1 VTTLLDSDSDLPPNP
16 PISAD
21 TALPAPTPVARP
33 AAETALPAPVPVAEL
48 TAVAEP
54 TPVAQSAAAAG
65 HESIFSPRY
74 LPITIGFI
82 SSVLL
87 TAFEA
92 MAVGAAMP
100 VAVAKLHGLPYYS
113 LAFSAYLTT
122 SLFGMVLA
130 GQRADRHGP
139 RLPFLGG
146 IAAFGVGLVTA
157 GTATTMTQLVA
168 GRAIQGF
175 GGGLTIVALY
185 VLVGRAFP
193 ERLRGKAF
201 SAMAACWVLPA
212 AIGPV
217 VAGVLTEDLSWR
229 WIFLGVAV
237 LIVIPLCLL
246 AKPLRDLP
254 RPDPAERAEPVRSR
268 RLAAGLTALGVGL
281 VQLGSQEINLIGL
294 AMAPVAL
301 ALLVPS
307 VPRLLPPGTLRARR
321 GLPTVILMRG
331 LMAGYYFGIEA
342 FIPLMLEQHRG
353 MSVTTAG
360 LSLATATV
368 GWAAASWAINR
379 PFVTTRLSRPALVRV
394 GVTIC
399 AVSLLGN
406 VLAIDTR
413 TPLWTVAAAMLFAS
427 VGSGMAFPVVAMLTL
442 EYSELEQQGTNSAS
456 LQVADGITSTTTIA
470 LAGGVFHALSSG
482 GTASGRVF
490 ALIFALFI
498 SLALLA
504 WSLAPR
510 VRAAGV

>member
-1 VTTLLDSDSDLPPNP
+1 MTTLLDTSSDLPVVP
-16 PISAD
+16 AA
-21 TALPAPTPVARP
+21 TLPAEAAPYPVEGAID
-33 AAETALPAPVPVAEL
+33 VVD
-48 TAVAEP
+48 AVE
-54 TPVAQSAAAAG
+54 SAG
-65 HESIFSPRY
+65 HESIFNPRY
-74 LPITIGFI
+74 LAITIGFI

-100 VAVAKLHGLPYYS
+100 VAVAQLHGMPFYS
-113 LAFSAYLTT
+113 LAFSGYLTT

-130 GQRADRHGP
+130 GQRSDRRGP

-146 IAAFGVGLVTA
+146 IVAFGIGLVTA
-157 GTATTMTQLVA
+157 GTATTMAQLVA

-175 GGGLTIVALY
+175 GGGMTIVALY
-185 VLVGRAFP
+185 VLVGRTFA
-193 ERLRGKAF
+193 EHLRGKAF

-212 AIGPV
+212 AVGPV

-237 LIVIPLCLL
+237 LIVIPLFLL

-254 RPDPAERAEPVRSR
+254 RPEQAERSPEETVRLR
-268 RLAAGLTALGVGL
+268 RIRIAAGLTALGAGVL
-281 VQLGSQEINLIGL
+281 ELGSQEINLIGL
-294 AMAPVAL
+294 VLAPVAL
-301 ALLVPS
+301 VLLVPS
-307 VPRLLPPGTLRARR
+307 VPKLLPPGTLRARR

-353 MSVTTAG
+353 MSVTVAG

-368 GWAAASWAINR
+368 GWAASSWAINK
-379 PFVTTRLSRPALVRV
+379 PFLTRRLSRPAMVRL
-394 GVTIC
+394 GITIC

-406 VLAIDTR
+406 VLAVDTS

-427 VGSGMAFPVVAMLTL
+427 LGSGMAFPVIALLTL
-442 EYSELEQQGTNSAS
+442 EYSEPHEQGANSAS

-470 LAGGVFHALSSG
+470 LAGGVYHALGKGS
-482 GTASGRVF
+482 TASGGVF
-490 ALIFALFI
+490 VLIFALFI
-498 SLALLA
+498 SIALLA
-504 WSLAPR
+504 WGLAPR
-510 VRAAGV
+510 VRK

>member
-1 VTTLLDSDSDLPPNP
+1 MTTLLDAGSDADSGSD
-16 PISAD
+16 AG
-21 TALPAPTPVARP
+21 LPAVPLAALSTTDTEP
-33 AAETALPAPVPVAEL
+33 AVE
-48 TAVAEP
+48 
-54 TPVAQSAAAAG
+54 AAG

-100 VAVAKLHGLPYYS
+100 VAVARLHGLPYYS
-113 LAFSAYLTT
+113 LAFSGYLTS

-146 IAAFGVGLVTA
+146 IAAFGAGLVTA
-157 GTATTMTQLVA
+157 GTATTMAQLVA

-185 VLVGRAFP
+185 VLVGRAYP

-212 AIGPV
+212 AVGPV

-229 WIFLGVAV
+229 WIFLGVAA
-237 LIVIPLCLL
+237 LIVLPLCLL
-246 AKPLRDLP
+246 AKPLSDLP
-254 RPDPAERAEPVRSR
+254 RPEQVERREPELARERRVRI
-268 RLAAGLTALGVGL
+268 AAGLTALGVGML
-281 VQLGSQEINLIGL
+281 QLGSQEINLLGL
-294 AMAPVAL
+294 VLAPLAL
-301 ALLVPS
+301 ALLIPS
-307 VPRLLPPGTLRARR
+307 VPKLLPPGTLRARR

-353 MSVTTAG
+353 MSVTMAG

-379 PFVTTRLSRPALVRV
+379 PFAAARLSRPAVVRL
-394 GVTIC
+394 GVTVC
-399 AVSLLGN
+399 AISLLGN

-427 VGSGMAFPVVAMLTL
+427 VGSGMAFPTIAVLTL
-442 EYSELEQQGTNSAS
+442 EYSEPEEQGANSAS

-470 LAGGVFHALSSG
+470 LAGGVFHALSSA
-482 GTASGRVF
+482 GTASGGVF
-490 ALIFALFI
+490 AFIFAMFI
-498 SLALLA
+498 SIALLA
-504 WSLAPR
+504 WALAPR
-510 VRAAGV
+510 VRAVGARLAPPA

>member
-1 VTTLLDSDSDLPPNP
+1 MTTLFDTASDLPTIPDDLLIAAP
-16 PISAD
+16 
-21 TALPAPTPVARP
+21 LEPAGP
-33 AAETALPAPVPVAEL
+33 AGLV
-48 TAVAEP
+48 EP
-54 TPVAQSAAAAG
+54 AG
-65 HESIFSPRY
+65 HESLFSPRH
-74 LPITIGFI
+74 LAISIGFI

-100 VAVAKLHGLPYYS
+100 VAVAQLHGMPFYS

-122 SLFGMVLA
+122 SLLGMVLA
-130 GQRADRHGP
+130 GQRSDRRGP

-157 GTATTMTQLVA
+157 GTATTMAQLVA

-193 ERLRGKAF
+193 ESLRGKAF

-237 LIVIPLCLL
+237 LIVIPLTLL
-246 AKPLRDLP
+246 AKPLRELP
-254 RPDPAERAEPVRSR
+254 KPEPIERTAEESARLR
-268 RLAAGLTALGVGL
+268 RIRVAAGLTALGAGVL
-281 VQLGSQEINLIGL
+281 ELGSQEINLIGL
-294 AMAPVAL
+294 ALAPIAL

-307 VPRLLPPGTLRARR
+307 VPRLLPPGTLRAHR

-353 MSVTTAG
+353 MSVTMAG
-360 LSLATATV
+360 LSLVTATI
-368 GWAAASWAINR
+368 GWAVSSWAINK
-379 PFVTTRLSRPALVRV
+379 PFLTRRLSRPAMVRLGITV
-394 GVTIC
+394 C
-399 AVSLLGN
+399 AVSLLGD
-406 VLAIDTR
+406 VLAVNTG

-427 VGSGMAFPVVAMLTL
+427 LGSGMAFPVIALLTL
-442 EYSELEQQGTNSAS
+442 EYSEPHEQGANSAS

-470 LAGGVFHALSSG
+470 LAGGVFHALSRG
-482 GTASGRVF
+482 GTASGGVF
-490 ALIFALFI
+490 VLIFCLFI
-498 SLALLA
+498 SIAVLA
-504 WSLAPR
+504 WLLAPR
-510 VRAAGV
+510 VRRA

>member
-1 VTTLLDSDSDLPPNP
+1 MTTLLDTDSDLPPIP
-16 PISAD
+16 PALID
-21 TALPAPTPVARP
+21 TALPA
-33 AAETALPAPVPVAEL
+33 APVSAE
-48 TAVAEP
+48 
-54 TPVAQSAAAAG
+54 SAAAAG

-100 VAVAKLHGLPYYS
+100 VAVARLHGLPYYS

-130 GQRADRHGP
+130 GQRADRRGP

-157 GTATTMTQLVA
+157 GTATTMAQLVA

-185 VLVGRAFP
+185 VLVGRAYP
-193 ERLRGKAF
+193 EHLRGKAF

-237 LIVIPLCLL
+237 LIVVPLCLL

-254 RPDPAERAEPVRSR
+254 RPDQAERSEAEAARERRV

-281 VQLGSQEINLIGL
+281 LQLGSQEINLLGL

-301 ALLVPS
+301 ALLIPS
-307 VPRLLPPGTLRARR
+307 VPKLLPPGTLRARR
-321 GLPTVILMRG
+321 GLPSVILMRG
-331 LMAGYYFGIEA
+331 LMAGYYFGMEA

-353 MSVTTAG
+353 MSVTMAG

-368 GWAAASWAINR
+368 GWAAAAWAINK
-379 PFVTTRLSRPALVRV
+379 PFVTTRLSRPAIVRLGITV
-394 GVTIC
+394 C
-399 AVSLLGN
+399 AISLLGN
-406 VLAIDTR
+406 LLAIDTR

-427 VGSGMAFPVVAMLTL
+427 VGAGMAFPVIALLTL
-442 EYSELEQQGTNSAS
+442 EYSEPEEQGANSAS
-456 LQVADGITSTTTIA
+456 LQVADGITSTVAIA

-490 ALIFALFI
+490 LLIFAMFI
-498 SLALLA
+498 SIALLA
-504 WSLAPR
+504 WALAPR
-510 VRAAGV
+510 VRKA

>member
-1 VTTLLDSDSDLPPNP
+1 MTTLLDTASDLPPIP
-16 PISAD
+16 STSAE
-21 TALPAPTPVARP
+21 AVRPEPA
-33 AAETALPAPVPVAEL
+33 
-48 TAVAEP
+48 
-54 TPVAQSAAAAG
+54 PVAQSVAAAG

-100 VAVAKLHGLPYYS
+100 VAVAKLHALPYYS

-130 GQRADRHGP
+130 GQRADRRGP

-157 GTATTMTQLVA
+157 GTATTMAQLVA

-185 VLVGRAFP
+185 VLVGRAYP
-193 ERLRGKAF
+193 EHLRGKAF

-237 LIVIPLCLL
+237 LIVVPLCLL

-254 RPDPAERAEPVRSR
+254 RPEQGERSAAEAARERRV

-281 VQLGSQEINLIGL
+281 LQLGSQEINLIGL

-307 VPRLLPPGTLRARR
+307 VPKLLPPGTLRARR

-353 MSVTTAG
+353 MSVTMAG

-368 GWAAASWAINR
+368 GWAAASWAINK
-379 PFVTTRLSRPALVRV
+379 PFVTTRFSRPAIVRLGITV
-394 GVTIC
+394 C
-399 AVSLLGN
+399 AISLLGN
-406 VLAIDTR
+406 LLAVDTS

-427 VGSGMAFPVVAMLTL
+427 VGSGMAFPVIALLTL
-442 EYSELEQQGTNSAS
+442 EYSEPEEQGANSAS

-470 LAGGVFHALSSG
+470 LAGGVFHALAAG
-482 GTASGRVF
+482 GTASGGVF
-490 ALIFALFI
+490 LLIFAMFLSI
-498 SLALLA
+498 ALLA
-504 WSLAPR
+504 WALAPR
-510 VRAAGV
+510 VRAASAS

>member
-1 VTTLLDSDSDLPPNP
+1 VTTLLDADSDLPAAPAEAAAQP
-16 PISAD
+16 ATQP
-21 TALPAPTPVARP
+21 TPLPAEGR
-33 AAETALPAPVPVAEL
+33 
-48 TAVAEP
+48 
-54 TPVAQSAAAAG
+54 G
-65 HESIFSPRY
+65 RESIFSPRY
-74 LPITIGFI
+74 LPITVGFI

-100 VAVAKLHGLPYYS
+100 VAVAKLHGMPYYS

-130 GQRADRHGP
+130 GQRADRRGP
-139 RLPFLGG
+139 RLPFLSG
-146 IAAFGVGLVTA
+146 IGAFGVGLVTA
-157 GTATTMTQLVA
+157 GTATTMAQLVA

-185 VLVGRAFP
+185 VLVGRVFP
-193 ERLRGKAF
+193 EHLRGKAF

-229 WIFLGVAV
+229 WIFLGVAA
-237 LIVIPLCLL
+237 LIVVPLCML

-254 RPDPAERAEPVRSR
+254 RPEQPARTDAELATLRRVRI
-268 RLAAGLTALGVGL
+268 AAGLTALGVGML
-281 VQLGSQEINLIGL
+281 ELGSQEINLLGL
-294 AMAPVAL
+294 ALAPIAL

-307 VPRLLPPGTLRARR
+307 VPKLLPPGTLRARR

-353 MSVTTAG
+353 MSVTLAG

-368 GWAAASWAINR
+368 GWAVAAWAINK
-379 PFVTTRLSRPALVRV
+379 PFVTTRLTRAAVVRL
-394 GVTIC
+394 GITIC
-399 AVSLLGN
+399 ALSLLGT
-406 VLAIDTR
+406 VLAVDTR
-413 TPLWTVAAAMLFAS
+413 TPLWTVAVAMLFAS
-427 VGSGMAFPVVAMLTL
+427 VGSGMAFPTIAVLTL
-442 EYSELEQQGTNSAS
+442 EYSEPEEQGANSAS

-470 LAGGVFHALSSG
+470 LAGGVYHALSTG

-490 ALIFALFI
+490 VLIFALFI
-498 SLALLA
+498 SIAALA
-504 WSLAPR
+504 WALAPR
-510 VRAAGV
+510 VRK

>member
-1 VTTLLDSDSDLPPNP
+1 VTTLLDAGSDADSGSD
-16 PISAD
+16 AG
-21 TALPAPTPVARP
+21 LPAVPLAALSATDTEP
-33 AAETALPAPVPVAEL
+33 AVE
-48 TAVAEP
+48 
-54 TPVAQSAAAAG
+54 AAG

-100 VAVAKLHGLPYYS
+100 VAVARLHGLPYYS
-113 LAFSAYLTT
+113 LAFSGYLTT
-122 SLFGMVLA
+122 SLLGMVLA

-146 IAAFGVGLVTA
+146 IAAFGAGLVTA
-157 GTATTMTQLVA
+157 GTATTMAQLVA

-185 VLVGRAFP
+185 VLVGRAYP

-212 AIGPV
+212 AVGPV

-229 WIFLGVAV
+229 WIFLGVAA
-237 LIVIPLCLL
+237 LIVLPLCLL
-246 AKPLRDLP
+246 AKPLSDLP
-254 RPDPAERAEPVRSR
+254 RPEQVERREPELARERRVRI
-268 RLAAGLTALGVGL
+268 AAGLTALGVGML
-281 VQLGSQEINLIGL
+281 QLGSQEINLLGL
-294 AMAPVAL
+294 VLAPLAL
-301 ALLVPS
+301 ALLIPS
-307 VPRLLPPGTLRARR
+307 VPKLLPPGTLRARR

-353 MSVTTAG
+353 MSVTMAG

-379 PFVTTRLSRPALVRV
+379 PFAAARLSRPAVVRL
-394 GVTIC
+394 GVTVC
-399 AVSLLGN
+399 AISLLGN

-427 VGSGMAFPVVAMLTL
+427 VGSGMAFPTIAVLTL
-442 EYSELEQQGTNSAS
+442 EYSEPEEQGANSAS

-470 LAGGVFHALSSG
+470 LAGGVFHALSSA
-482 GTASGRVF
+482 GTASGGVF
-490 ALIFALFI
+490 AFIFAMFI
-498 SLALLA
+498 SIALLA
-504 WSLAPR
+504 WALAPR
-510 VRAAGV
+510 VRAVGARLAPPA